1 MDMDPSLAFTAV
13 LEIHPGGR
21 TMTSEESQPWKDG
34 LLAAWKAEKP
44 RDKWEHARRWIAGK
58 LAADA
63 LAEHDEHGARY
74 SNGYTLPYHS
84 RMDFRMALAIARS
97 KHPKR
102 VLAHTGVLR
111 YGEFTESPWCAVC
124 GSAELSPSHVGRERS
139 HDWEP
144 SVRVTMMGNCIATF
158 HATGVTLWGCGR
170 PTASTS
176 EALSNLVTGGYFY
189 HRDGKLFFSSYSPE
203 RTETEHR
210 EGAPYSYR

>member
-74 SNGYTLPYHS
+74 SNGYMLPYHS

-189 HRDGKLFFSSYSPE
+189 HRDRVLWFSSYAPGVDPI
-203 RTETEHR
+203 EHR
-210 EGAPYSYR
+210 EGAPYRYR

>member
-158 HATGVTLWGCGR
+158 HATGVTLWSCGR
-170 PTASTS
+170 ATVSTS

-189 HRDGKLFFSSYSPE
+189 HRDGKLFFSSYAPGVDPI
-203 RTETEHR
+203 EHR
-210 EGAPYSYR
+210 EGAPYRYR

>member
-13 LEIHPGGR
+13 LELHPGGR
-21 TMTSEESQPWKDG
+21 TMTDAESRPWKDG
-34 LLAAWKAEKP
+34 LLAAWKADKP
-44 RDKWEHARRWIAGK
+44 RDKWEHARRWIADK

-63 LAEHDEHGARY
+63 LAEQDAEGPRGP
-74 SNGYTLPYHS
+74 GYFPPFRS
-84 RMDFRMALAIARS
+84 RMDYRMALAIARS
-97 KHPKR
+97 AHPSR
-102 VLAHTGVLR
+102 VLAHTAVYR
-111 YGEFTESPWCAVC
+111 YGRFTESPWCAVC

-144 SVRVTMMGNCIATF
+144 SVVVTMMGNRIATF

-170 PTASTS
+170 PTATTS

-189 HRDGKLFFSSYSPE
+189 HRDRVLWFSSYQPGVDPV
-203 RTETEHR
+203 EHR

>member
-124 GSAELSPSHVGRERS
+124 GSAELSPRHVGRERS

-189 HRDGKLFFSSYSPE
+189 HRDRVLWFSSYAPGVDPI
-203 RTETEHR
+203 EHR
-210 EGAPYSYR
+210 EGAPYRYR

>member
-189 HRDGKLFFSSYSPE
+189 HRDRVLWFSSYAPGVDPI
-203 RTETEHR
+203 EHR
-210 EGAPYSYR
+210 EGAPYRYR